1 MKTPF
6 LQTLPPTPD
15 EGSLRGMVRFAAVLA
30 LCSLLLWAAAVW
42 PGLLPASGRS
52 GAAVAGAL
60 ITLELLRRLLLL
72 ARALRASLQ
81 ASNAARERL
90 VEIVDELPAGILLF
104 DAQDRV
110 ELANRDFREVYGTLL
125 GELKRGT
132 SFEALLRL
140 AVERGQVPEARRREE
155 EWIAQ
160 RMAAHRNPGAPL
172 LRQLPNGRWR
182 RIVEQRLPD
191 GSLLS
196 HSIDITELVEREQ
209 ALQFLN
215 SQLDT
220 LNGELAELSATDEL
234 TGLANRR
241 EFDRRL
247 AEEFA
252 RAQRHQLPMALVLLD
267 VDHFKAYN
275 DAYGHPAGDACLRLV
290 AGLLREVARRPSD
303 LAARWGGEEFA
314 LLLPHDDGE
323 RALALAE
330 RLLARLAQVAMPH
343 GRSNV
348 AAHVTVSAGVAAL
361 SEQARWPDPAAMLA
375 AADEAL
381 FAAKRAGRGRAALA
395 PAQFAR
401 G

>member
-1 MKTPF
+1 MKAPF
-6 LQTLPPTPD
+6 LHTLPPTPD

-42 PGLLPASGRS
+42 PGLLSAGGRPW
-52 GAAVAGAL
+52 AALAGAL
-60 ITLELLRRLLLL
+60 ITLELLRRLLQL
-72 ARALRASLQ
+72 AQALRASLQ
-81 ASNAARERL
+81 ASNQARERL
-90 VEIVDELPAGILLF
+90 AQIVDELPAGILLF
-104 DAQDRV
+104 DAQDRI
-110 ELANRDFREVYGTLL
+110 ELANRDFREVYGALHADL
-125 GELKRGT
+125 QRGT

-140 AVERGQVPEARRREE
+140 AVERDQVPEARGREE

-160 RMAAHRNPGAPL
+160 RLAAHRNPAGPL
-172 LRQLPNGRWR
+172 LRQLPGGRWR

-220 LNGELAELSATDEL
+220 LNGELAELSATDAL
-234 TGLANRR
+234 TSLANRR

-290 AGLLREVARRPSD
+290 ANLLREVARRPSD

-361 SEQARWPDPAAMLA
+361 TEHTHWPDPAAMLA
-375 AADEAL
+375 AADAAL
-381 FAAKRAGRGRAALA
+381 FSAKRAGRGRAALA
-395 PAQFAR
+395 PA
-401 G
+401 